1 MISIVSCPLIRNSN
15 CCRDERASAAHVK
28 YLVLCYALGPYI
40 SLVASDL
47 DTGLGCAFDVVVVID
62 ISLSRRVSTNCSL
75 SIYFCSL
82 SILILS
88 IYIFFLYSHSI
99 FLHVHLRLAR
109 PSLNTLSL
117 LQGI

>member
-62 ISLSRRVSTNCSL
+62 ISLSRRVSTNCM
-75 SIYFCSL
+75 
-82 SILILS
+82 ILS
-88 IYIFFLYSHSI
+88 IYIYI
-99 FLHVHLRLAR
+99 FYTAIQYFYMFTYV
-109 PSLNTLSL
+109 
-117 LQGI
+117 